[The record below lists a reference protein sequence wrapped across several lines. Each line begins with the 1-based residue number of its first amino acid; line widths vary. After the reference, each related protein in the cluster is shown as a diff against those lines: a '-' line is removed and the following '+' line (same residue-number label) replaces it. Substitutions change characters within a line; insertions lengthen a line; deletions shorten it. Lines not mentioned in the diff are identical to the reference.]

1 MSPERGRDSILAI
14 DHLTFAYVSRSQTM
28 PVLDAVGLDVA
39 AGEWV
44 AVMGPSGS
52 GKSTLLLCAAGLRRA
67 QSGHVVL
74 DGVDLATA
82 SDKHLTSLRRGQV
95 GFVFQEFNLVPALTA
110 EQNVGLPSR
119 FGRVRAT
126 RAEIAAALRQV
137 GLADKGSRR
146 PDELSGGERQR
157 VAVARALVSHPSI
170 VFADEP
176 TGSLDVRSR
185 DRVLDL
191 FDGLVASGAAVLMVT
206 HDPLVAARAD
216 RVLWLSS
223 GRIAEVTS
231 KASAKQIALR
241 LAALE
246 AAPS

>member
-1 MSPERGRDSILAI
+1 MPAARGGATILAI
-14 DHLTFAYVSRSQTM
+14 DDLAFAYVSRSQTV
-28 PVLDAVGLDVA
+28 PVLNAVDLDVA

-67 QSGHVVL
+67 QSGRVVL
-74 DGVDLATA
+74 DGIDLATA
-82 SDKHLTSLRRGQV
+82 TDKQLTALRRGQV

-119 FGRVRAT
+119 FGGVRRT
-126 RAEIAAALRQV
+126 RAEIAAALHEV
-137 GLADKGSRR
+137 GLAEKGSQR

-191 FDGLVASGAAVLMVT
+191 FDGLVANGAGVLMVT

-223 GRIAEVTS
+223 GRIADVTS
-231 KASAKQIALR
+231 KASAEQIALR

>member
-1 MSPERGRDSILAI
+1 
-14 DHLTFAYVSRSQTM
+14 V
-28 PVLDAVGLDVA
+28 
-39 AGEWV
+39 
-44 AVMGPSGS
+44 
-52 GKSTLLLCAAGLRRA
+52 RR
-67 QSGHVVL
+67 
-74 DGVDLATA
+74 
-82 SDKHLTSLRRGQV
+82 
-95 GFVFQEFNLVPALTA
+95 N
-110 EQNVGLPSR
+110 
-119 FGRVRAT
+119 
-126 RAEIAAALRQV
+126 RAEIAAALEQV
-137 GLADKGSRR
+137 GLAGKGSHR

-191 FDGLVASGAAVLMVT
+191 FDGLVTNGAGVLMVT

-216 RVLWLSS
+216 RVLWLSN
-223 GRIAEVTS
+223 GRIADVTS
-231 KASAKQIALR
+231 KASAEQIAVR